1 MCICVLL
8 ICAWVFQ
15 SVGVLF
21 LFSNQTHL
29 SSGWTICS
37 EAVQKLFKS
46 GSKAATSLLLLV
58 VLYMV
63 GSTKCHV
70 IVGDSHRLFVDGHLR
85 LTHLLLTCVPREHT
99 CFVETDPCFYSSGVC
114 WARMARSLDTSW
126 NRLWMV
132 NVICCWWTCKATPD
146 LPVLGIIKSS
156 SSLSKEAHSIK
167 LS

>member
-1 MCICVLL
+1 MCSVCCYNMCLSVSV
-8 ICAWVFQ
+8 WVFISYSQTKRIFQVVEQ
-15 SVGVLF
+15 S
-21 LFSNQTHL
+21 
-29 SSGWTICS
+29 
-37 EAVQKLFKS
+37 VQKLFRS
-46 GSKAATSLLLLV
+46 CSKAATSLLLVV

-70 IVGDSHRLFVDGHLR
+70 IVGDCHRLFVDGHLR
-85 LTHLLLTCVPREHT
+85 WTHLLLTCVPREHT